1 MLRRRKVTSIVV
13 PFFLL
18 VGAFIFWQAK
28 KWPNKYGLFQM
39 EEVDFSRLHV
49 NYAIRPKGERLY
61 LTQSEMMGGW
71 NQSDKGKCTSA
82 KSSKMTLLNDKAV
95 FVIGDE
101 IRVNIDTYDYHGN
114 KRHIGGDFF
123 RLWMENTELGAA
135 VAGHVI
141 DHNDGSYTGV
151 FRALWEGTA
160 SIRCFVER
168 RKEEI
173 AMFYDIM
180 EKKHALWVPKRE
192 FVSNGFVESTECS
205 IKPDKFQ
212 RYCNYTDMN
221 YGFPWFCARPRQPEL
236 QCEDWKNSWSE
247 NKGYPPEDPRK
258 RGIYYLS
265 AKGNDDD
272 LPTQIQITMFYKN
285 TSKDLQVPRPTTPCN
300 RLPPEM
306 TWKMVSPVGVF
317 FGGTFQPTLCL
328 DNLSLTPK
336 TYRRCLKNKRLWLP
350 GDSTS
355 QQFKRSLHYT
365 LGIPDVSTGHNPQ
378 LLTDKEDNFSVSWY
392 AHEFPFFHGSE
403 RYAPTVNKPQ
413 HLLLDSLSN
422 NTEDI
427 VVLYIHVHF
436 NLVHPDVYR
445 EHIRKTV
452 RSVKKLL
459 LRAPNV
465 TLAVRGP
472 HAYYRSMAQEL
483 VSYWGLIY
491 SDILREE
498 FSPFVDRVIYL
509 DFWDLTV
516 AVGPGHVHP
525 SMTVVQ
531 SMVHYMMSLL
541 CHRN

>member
-1 MLRRRKVTSIVV
+1 
-13 PFFLL
+13 
-18 VGAFIFWQAK
+18 
-28 KWPNKYGLFQM
+28 
-39 EEVDFSRLHV
+39 
-49 NYAIRPKGERLY
+49 
-61 LTQSEMMGGW
+61 
-71 NQSDKGKCTSA
+71 
-82 KSSKMTLLNDKAV
+82 
-95 FVIGDE
+95 
-101 IRVNIDTYDYHGN
+101 
-114 KRHIGGDFF
+114 
-123 RLWMENTELGAA
+123 
-135 VAGHVI
+135 
-141 DHNDGSYTGV
+141 
-151 FRALWEGTA
+151 
-160 SIRCFVER
+160 
-168 RKEEI
+168 
-173 AMFYDIM
+173 
-180 EKKHALWVPKRE
+180 
-192 FVSNGFVESTECS
+192 
-205 IKPDKFQ
+205 
-212 RYCNYTDMN
+212 
-221 YGFPWFCARPRQPEL
+221 
-236 QCEDWKNSWSE
+236 
-247 NKGYPPEDPRK
+247 
-258 RGIYYLS
+258 
-265 AKGNDDD
+265 
-272 LPTQIQITMFYKN
+272 
-285 TSKDLQVPRPTTPCN
+285 
-300 RLPPEM
+300 
-306 TWKMVSPVGVF
+306 MVSPVGVF

-403 RYAPTVNKPQ
+403 RYAPTVNRPQ

-541 CHRN
+541 CRRN